1 MKIFNS
7 LSRIL
12 TVLKNEKTKFEVAL
26 RMYLNTHCV
35 YSVHDL
41 LCIKMIY
48 NIVCK
53 MFIIF
58 YTVKSVYLVYLW
70 LVSHPIVFVADR
82 SGSAVLGV
90 GLRPLA
96 Y

>member
-1 MKIFNS
+1 
-7 LSRIL
+7 
-12 TVLKNEKTKFEVAL
+12 
-26 RMYLNTHCV
+26 
-35 YSVHDL
+35 
-41 LCIKMIY
+41 
-48 NIVCK
+48 

-90 GLRPLA
+90 GCGRSLTRIVGSNPA
-96 Y
+96 